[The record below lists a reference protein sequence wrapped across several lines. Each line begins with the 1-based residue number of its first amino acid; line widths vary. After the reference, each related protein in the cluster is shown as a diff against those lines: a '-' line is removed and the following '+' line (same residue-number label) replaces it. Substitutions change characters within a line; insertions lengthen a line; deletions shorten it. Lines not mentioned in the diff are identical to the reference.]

1 MTLHPSCLLTYRK
14 PKVAFHCRTVWAVF
28 KMWVA
33 ILCPRARIVHFP
45 TYCVSVGT
53 SCLGVPLGAPG
64 SPLQSNTQLN
74 LSVFHQQ
81 KLGQQNYIIA
91 PLCNDYFHYR
101 LHCTY
106 CIITAATRVWTLVHV
121 RLNVFKCFDRDF
133 HALHIIIYIHHNGM
147 Q

>member
-106 CIITAATRVWTLVHV
+106 CIINCSYTSMDTCSCQAECIQMLWQG
-121 RLNVFKCFDRDF
+121 FPC
-133 HALHIIIYIHHNGM
+133 LHIIIYIHHNGM